1 MIRRIFCHGDGAILD
16 AMSIRNLDSLFKPA
30 SLAIIGASER
40 SGAIG
45 QVVTRNILDGGF
57 AGPVML
63 VNPGHRELFGRAVY
77 ADVASLPETP
87 ELAVICT
94 PAAAAVAVVAELAAR
109 GTRAAVVIA
118 AGFSGPPESPG
129 GRLRQALL
137 DAARPALLRLV
148 GPNCLGILAPTIG
161 LNASFAPIQP
171 HKGGLAFV
179 AQSGAIL
186 TSVLDWAAP
195 RNIGFSLMAS
205 LGDMA
210 DVDFGDM
217 LDYLTNDADTRAIL
231 LYIEGVTHAR
241 KFMSAARA
249 ASRTKPV
256 IVVKAGRHA
265 AAAQA
270 ATSHTGALAGIDAV
284 YDAAFR
290 RAGMLR
296 VVTLEDL
303 FDAVETLALARPPR
317 GERLAILT
325 NGGGVG
331 VLATDALM
339 DAGGT
344 LAELSDQTILRLD
357 AVLPSTWSRA
367 NPIDIIGDASPER
380 YTAAL
385 KAVLDAP
392 EIDALL
398 VLNCPTAVTSPQ
410 AAARATLAALPTPR
424 RLPVFTSWVGGSAAA
439 LGRQCFRDAGIPT
452 FDAPEDAVRGFMQL
466 VNYRRNQA
474 ALLETPPS
482 MPSDFVPELDSARAI
497 IASAL
502 DEQRAWLSE
511 LEAKSI
517 LASFGIPTVA
527 TRFASTPAEAAAQAT
542 VIGGQVALKIVSRDI
557 THKSDVG
564 GVMLDLEALQ
574 VQAAA
579 QAMLARIHAA
589 RPGAHI
595 EGFAVQ
601 AMIHRPTAHE
611 LIVGVVDDHEF
622 GPVILFGA
630 GGVAVEVLNDK
641 ALTLPPLNI
650 KLAHDVIAR
659 TRVAALLAGYRHVP
673 AADVDAIAL
682 TLVRLSQLVIDL
694 PEVAEL
700 DINPLLADA
709 EGVLALDARIRLR
722 GDHKP
727 GSTRLAIRPYPK
739 DLEELITSD
748 DGQLLLLRP
757 ILPEDET
764 ALRATFARLSP
775 EEVRFRFFVPMKLM
789 DHVTAARFSQID
801 YDRQMALVLTV
812 PGIAGATEIFGVVRS
827 IEDPDREQAEFA
839 IVVEQRMAGRGLG
852 THLMHRIIDYTRGRG
867 VRELYGEVL
876 ADNHRMLAL
885 CRECG
890 FSEAKEPQEP
900 GVVRVTMKL

>member
-1 MIRRIFCHGDGAILD
+1 
-16 AMSIRNLDSLFKPA
+16 MSIRNLDSLFKP
-30 SLAIIGASER
+30 SSIAIIGASER
-40 SGAIG
+40 GGAIG
-45 QVVTRNILDGGF
+45 QVVTRNILDAGF
-57 AGPVML
+57 AGAVML
-63 VNPGHRELFGRAVY
+63 VNPARRELFGRPVH
-77 ADVASLPETP
+77 ADVASLPQTP

-94 PAAAAVAVVAELAAR
+94 PAEAAVKVLAELAAR

-118 AGFSGPPESPG
+118 AGFSGAADAPG

-137 DAARPALLRLV
+137 AAARPALLRV
-148 GPNCLGILAPTIG
+148 IGPNCLGILAPGHG
-161 LNASFAPIQP
+161 LNASFAQLQP
-171 HKGGLAFV
+171 RAGRLAFV

-195 RNIGFSLMAS
+195 RNIGFSLLAS

-217 LDYLTNDADTRAIL
+217 LDYLANDADTRAIL

-249 ASRTKPV
+249 AARTKPV

-270 ATSHTGALAGIDAV
+270 AASHTGALAGVDAV

-296 VVTLEDL
+296 VLTLEEL
-303 FDAVETLALARPPR
+303 FDAVETLALARAPR

-331 VLATDALM
+331 VMATDALM

-344 LAELSDQTILRLD
+344 LASLSAETLARLD
-357 AVLPSTWSRA
+357 AVLPATWSRA
-367 NPIDIIGDASPER
+367 NPIDIIGDASAER
-380 YTAAL
+380 YTAAV
-385 KAVLDAP
+385 KAVLGAP

-398 VLNCPTAVTSPQ
+398 ILNCPTAVTSPD
-410 AAARATLAALPTPR
+410 AAAAAVLAALDTPNR
-424 RLPVFTSWVGGSAAA
+424 HALFTSWVGGIGAAVA
-439 LGRQCFRDAGIPT
+439 RERFRGAGVPT
-452 FDAPEDAVRGFMQL
+452 YDAPEDAVRGFMQM
-466 VNYRRNQA
+466 VDYRRNQA

-482 MPSDFVPELDSARAI
+482 MPADFTPELGSARAM
-497 IASAL
+497 IATAL
-502 DEQRAWLSE
+502 AEGREWLSE
-511 LEAKSI
+511 FEAKAV
-517 LASFGIPTVA
+517 LACFGIATVA
-527 TRFASTPAEAAAQAT
+527 TRVAATPREAADYAAT
-542 VIGGQVALKIVSRDI
+542 LVAAGGGRVAVKIVSRDI

-564 GVMLDLEALQ
+564 GVLLDLAADEVLAATEA
-574 VQAAA
+574 
-579 QAMLARIHAA
+579 MTARVRGA
-589 RPGAHI
+589 RPDAHI
-595 EGFAVQ
+595 EGYAVQ
-601 AMIHRPTAHE
+601 AMIKRPLACE
-611 LIVGVVDDHEF
+611 LIVGVLDDREF

-630 GGVAVEVLNDK
+630 GGVAVEVVNDR
-641 ALTLPPLNI
+641 ALSLPPLNL

-659 TRVAALLAGYRHVP
+659 TRVAKLLAGYRQVP
-673 AADVDAIAL
+673 AADLEAIAV

-694 PEVAEL
+694 PQVAEL

-709 EGVLALDARIRLR
+709 DGVLALDARIRLR
-722 GDHKP
+722 SDVKP
-727 GSTRLAIRPYPK
+727 GSSRLAIRPYPK
-739 DLEELITSD
+739 DLEEIISSD

-757 ILPEDET
+757 ILPEDEV
-764 ALRATFARLSP
+764 ALTATFARLSP

-827 IEDPDREQAEFA
+827 IEDPDRECAEFA
-839 IVVEQRMAGRGLG
+839 IIVEQRMAGRGLG
-852 THLMHRIIDYTRGRG
+852 KHLMHRIIDYARKRG

-876 ADNHRMLAL
+876 ADNHRMLNL

-890 FSEAKEPQEP
+890 FKEAKDGHEP
-900 GVVRVTMKL
+900 GVVRVTMTLRDTPA

>member
-1 MIRRIFCHGDGAILD
+1 
-16 AMSIRNLDSLFKPA
+16 MSIRNLNSLFKPA
-30 SLAIIGASER
+30 SLAVIGASER
-40 SGAIG
+40 VGAIG

-57 AGPVML
+57 GGPLML
-63 VNPGHRELFGRAVY
+63 VNPRHSEMFGRKVY
-77 ADVASLPETP
+77 ADIASLPQTP
-87 ELAVICT
+87 ELAIITT
-94 PAAAAVAVVAELAAR
+94 PAEIAVKTVTALAAR

-118 AGFSGPPESPG
+118 AGFAGAAESPG
-129 GRLRQALL
+129 GQRRQALL
-137 DAARPALLRLV
+137 DAARPALLRV
-148 GPNCLGILAPTIG
+148 IGPNCLGILAPAHH
-161 LNASFAPIQP
+161 LNASFAQLQP
-171 HKGGLAFV
+171 RTGGLAFV

-186 TSVLDWAAP
+186 TSVLDWATP
-195 RNIGFSLMAS
+195 RNIGFSLLAS

-217 LDYLTNDADTRAIL
+217 LDYLANDADTRAIL
-231 LYIEGVTHAR
+231 LYIEAVTHAR

-249 ASRTKPV
+249 ASRMKPV

-265 AAAQA
+265 AAAKA
-270 ATSHTGALAGIDAV
+270 AASHTGALAGVDAV

-296 VVTLEDL
+296 VMSLEDL
-303 FDAVETLALARPPR
+303 FDAVETLAVARPPR

-325 NGGGVG
+325 DGGGVG

-344 LAELSDQTILRLD
+344 LAELSKETIAKLD
-357 AVLPSTWSRA
+357 AVLPATWSRA
-367 NPIDIIGDASPER
+367 NPIDIIGDAGAER

-385 KAVLDAP
+385 QALLGAT

-398 VLNCPTAVTSPQ
+398 VLNCPTAVTSP
-410 AAARATLAALPTPR
+410 AAAAAAVVAALPTP
-424 RLPVFTSWVGGSAAA
+424 LHYSVFTSWVGGASVAVARERFRAA
-439 LGRQCFRDAGIPT
+439 GVPT
-452 FDAPEDAVRGFMQL
+452 YDAPEDAVRGFMQM
-466 VNYRRNQA
+466 VDYRRNQA

-482 MPSDFVPELDSARAI
+482 LPTDFTPELDSARAI
-497 IASAL
+497 IAAAL
-502 DEQRAWLSE
+502 AEQREWLSE

-517 LASFGIPTVA
+517 LASFAIPIVA
-527 TRFASTPAEAAAQAT
+527 TRLASSPAEAASHAAS
-542 VIGGQVALKIVSRDI
+542 IGGRVAVKIVSRDI
-557 THKSDVG
+557 THKSDLG
-564 GVMLDLEALQ
+564 GVVLNLAPAEVL
-574 VQAAA
+574 AAA
-579 QAMLARIHAA
+579 QAMDARVRAA
-589 RPGAHI
+589 RPGARI

-601 AMIHRPTAHE
+601 AMVQRPAAHE
-611 LIVGVVDDHEF
+611 LIAGVVDDHEF

-630 GGVAVEVLNDK
+630 GGTAVEVLNDK
-641 ALTLPPLNI
+641 ALTLPPLNM
-650 KLAHDVIAR
+650 KLARDVIAR
-659 TRVAALLAGYRHVP
+659 TRVAKLLAGYRHIA
-673 AADVDAIAL
+673 AADLDAIAL

-694 PEVAEL
+694 PQVAEL

-709 EGVLALDARIRLR
+709 DGVIALDARIRLHS
-722 GDHKP
+722 DVQP
-727 GSTRLAIRPYPK
+727 GSSRLAIRPYPK
-739 DLEELITSD
+739 ELEEIIAND

-812 PGIAGATEIFGVVRS
+812 PGIAGETPIFGVVRS

-839 IVVEQRMAGRGLG
+839 IIVEQRMSGQGLG
-852 THLMHRIIDYTRGRG
+852 KHLMHRIIDYARSRG

-876 ADNHRMLAL
+876 ADNHRMLSL

-890 FSEAKEPQEP
+890 FHETKELREP
-900 GVVRVTMKL
+900 GVVRVAMRM

>member
-1 MIRRIFCHGDGAILD
+1 
-16 AMSIRNLDSLFKPA
+16 MSIRNLDSLFKPA
-30 SLAIIGASER
+30 SVAIIGASER
-40 SGAIG
+40 PGAIG
-45 QVVTRNILDGGF
+45 QVVTRNILEAGF
-57 AGPVML
+57 KGPVML
-63 VNPGHRELFGRAVY
+63 VNPGHDELFGRPVY
-77 ADVASLPETP
+77 ADVASLPTRP
-87 ELAVICT
+87 ELAIITT
-94 PAAAAVAVVAELAAR
+94 PAETAVQVVAELATR

-118 AGFSGPPESPG
+118 AGFSGGSDTAG
-129 GRLRQALL
+129 GRLRQSLL
-137 DAARPALLRLV
+137 AAARPALLRV
-148 GPNCLGILAPTIG
+148 IGPNCLGILAPAVG
-161 LNASFAPIQP
+161 LNASFAQLTPRA
-171 HKGGLAFV
+171 GGLAFV
-179 AQSGAIL
+179 AQSGAII

-195 RNIGFSLMAS
+195 RNIGFSLLAS

-217 LDYLTNDADTRAIL
+217 LDYLANDADTRAIL

-249 ASRTKPV
+249 ASRMKPV

-270 ATSHTGALAGIDAV
+270 AASHTGALAGVDAV

-296 VVTLEDL
+296 VMTLEDL

-344 LAELSDQTILRLD
+344 LAVLSPETIAKLD
-357 AVLPSTWSRA
+357 AVLPATWSRA
-367 NPIDIIGDASPER
+367 NPIDIIGDANAER
-380 YTAAL
+380 YTAAVQ
-385 KAVLDAP
+385 AVLGAP
-392 EIDALL
+392 ETDALL
-398 VLNCPTAVTSPQ
+398 VLNCPTAVTSSD
-410 AAARATLAALPTPR
+410 AAAAAVLAALPTPNR
-424 RLPVFTSWVGGSAAA
+424 FPLFTSWVGGAGAASARERFRAA
-439 LGRQCFRDAGIPT
+439 GVPT
-452 FDAPEDAVRGFMQL
+452 YDAPEEAVRGFMQL
-466 VNYRRNQA
+466 IDYRRNQA

-482 MPSDFVPELDSARAI
+482 LPEDFIPELDSARAI
-497 IASAL
+497 IAAAL
-502 DEQRAWLSE
+502 SEQREWLSE
-511 LEAKSI
+511 LEAKSV

-527 TRFASTPAEAAAQAT
+527 TRLATSPEQAATYAAAL
-542 VIGGQVALKIVSRDI
+542 GGRVALKIVSRDI

-564 GVMLDLEALQ
+564 GVMLDLAPADVL
-574 VQAAA
+574 AAA
-579 QAMLARIHAA
+579 QAMAARVRAA
-589 RPGAHI
+589 RPLAQL
-595 EGFAVQ
+595 EGYAVQ
-601 AMIHRPTAHE
+601 AMIERPAAHE
-611 LIVGVVDDHEF
+611 LIAGVIDDREF

-641 ALTLPPLNI
+641 ALTLPPLNM
-650 KLAHDVIAR
+650 KLARDVIAR
-659 TRVAALLAGYRHVP
+659 TRVAKLLAGYRQVA

-694 PEVAEL
+694 PQVAEL

-722 GDHKP
+722 RDVKL
-727 GSTRLAIRPYPK
+727 GSTRLAIRPYPR
-739 DLEELITSD
+739 DLEELITND

-764 ALRATFARLSP
+764 ALRATFARLTP

-812 PGIAGATEIFGVVRS
+812 PGIAGETEIFGVVRS

-852 THLMHRIIDYTRGRG
+852 QHLMHRIIDYARGRG

-876 ADNHRMLAL
+876 ADNHRMLTL

-890 FSEAKEPQEP
+890 FNEAKDMQEL
-900 GVVRVTMKL
+900 GVVRVAMRL